1 MTASATT
8 TTTRLAPDLVEA
20 YRRDGAA
27 CLRSIFQDWVPL
39 LRNGVATNMADPGP
53 YGSENTKDGEPGR
66 FFDDYCNWDR
76 IPQFRRFVLESDAAR
91 IAAEIMGS
99 KSAQFFHDHVLVK
112 EPYTEK
118 ETPWHQ
124 DIPYYCVDGEQTVSF
139 WMPLDPVSESTSI
152 QIIKGSHRW
161 EKLVRPVKWLNDANF
176 YGSDD
181 QYMDLPDVAGRPED
195 FEVLTWNLEPGDAV
209 AFSFKAVHAAG
220 GNPTGDRRRAFSHR
234 WIGDDVRFAKRLG
247 RTSPPYPGIG
257 QKAGERLR
265 EDWFPVLWPR

>member
-8 TTTRLAPDLVEA
+8 TAAGVTADQVEA
-20 YRRDGAA
+20 YRRDGAV
-27 CLRSIFQDWVPL
+27 CLRALFQDWIPL
-39 LRNGVATNMADPGP
+39 LKDGVAANMAEPGP

-66 FFDDYCNWDR
+66 FFDDYCNWER
-76 IPQFRRFVLESDAAR
+76 IPEFRRFVLESDAAR
-91 IAAEIMGS
+91 VAAEIMGS

-112 EPYTEK
+112 EPHTEK

-139 WMPLDPVSESTSI
+139 WMPLDAVSKSTSI

-161 EKLVRPVKWLNDANF
+161 EKLVRPVKWLTDADF
-176 YGSDD
+176 YGGDD

-234 WIGDDVRFAKRLG
+234 WVGDDVRFAERQG
-247 RTSPPYPGIG
+247 RTSPPYPGIA